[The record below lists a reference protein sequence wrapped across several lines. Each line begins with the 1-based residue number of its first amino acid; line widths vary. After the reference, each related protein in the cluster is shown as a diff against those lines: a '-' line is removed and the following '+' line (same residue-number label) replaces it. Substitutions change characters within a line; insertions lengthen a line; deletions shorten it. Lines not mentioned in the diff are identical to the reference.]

1 MLVRDKVSD
10 SKNNE
15 DDWKEKQNTKQ
26 PGGNIA
32 QWLEYLLPSPAA
44 PGLIPMFLKFWQ
56 IVNVSEV
63 NQRCLGK

>member
-26 PGGNIA
+26 KQPGGNIA
-32 QWLEYLLPSPAA
+32 LWLEYLLPSPAA
-44 PGLIPMFLKFWQ
+44 PGLTPSVPEFF
-56 IVNVSEV
+56 SEEYFFDISE
-63 NQRCLGK
+63 RR

>member
-26 PGGNIA
+26 PEGNIA
-32 QWLEYLLPSPAA
+32 QWFAYLLPSPAA
-44 PGLIPMFLKFWQ
+44 PGLTPSVPEFFSEEYFFDI
-56 IVNVSEV
+56 SEV
-63 NQRCLGK
+63 N